1 MSDNPK
7 RPKTDQTAAAASRS
21 DHQMYRDF
29 FKQVYETMQQNYYH
43 PVAQE
48 EYDRFLK
55 TFEEKIYSQLMSEG
69 KSNDYVRWRSAA
81 YLVDSLKSKEDIF
94 SAFYPPEPAKEYE
107 QTVLGKKVDIGVEGK
122 LTGEG
127 FVLTQVEPRSDAYQ
141 KGLRVRDI
149 IKKVDKQDVI
159 GLTEEKV
166 IELLTSF
173 EGDTVEIVFLDVR
186 NNMEQTVSIASGE
199 YFKQTVFMTPVPVKG
214 VYCLEIRR
222 FNRKTAE
229 DMYNYINF
237 IHDQKDNIGLILDLR
252 GNPGGPPLAA
262 REISSF
268 FLPAGEEFA
277 YFQRRDKPKAALDI
291 PRISKRFH
299 YKEPIVILVNE
310 KSGSASELFSGIMQ
324 DRKRAVLMGQNT
336 AGQVFL
342 KSMFNFDDQSM
353 LLLVTARGYYP
364 SGKVFNFSGVKPDRF
379 VKKEEEDSLLRYA
392 ANYIVY
398 LKGQDASSLPL
409 EPKNP

>member
-1 MSDNPK
+1 M
-7 RPKTDQTAAAASRS
+7 TIE
-21 DHQMYRDF
+21 
-29 FKQVYETMQQNYYH
+29 V
-43 PVAQE
+43 
-48 EYDRFLK
+48 
-55 TFEEKIYSQLMSEG
+55 ISQ
-69 KSNDYVRWRSAA
+69 
-81 YLVDSLKSKEDIF
+81 
-94 SAFYPPEPAKEYE
+94 
-107 QTVLGKKVDIGVEGK
+107 
-122 LTGEG
+122 
-127 FVLTQVEPRSDAYQ
+127 
-141 KGLRVRDI
+141 
-149 IKKVDKQDVI
+149 
-159 GLTEEKV
+159 
-166 IELLTSF
+166 
-173 EGDTVEIVFLDVR
+173 
-186 NNMEQTVSIASGE
+186 E
-199 YFKQTVFMTPVPVKG
+199 YFKQTVFLLPLAVPHI
-214 VYCLEIRR
+214 YCLQVER
-222 FNRKTAE
+222 FNQKTSE
-229 DMYNYINF
+229 DMLNYLVYIMNQ
-237 IHDQKDNIGLILDLR
+237 DKESSLILDLR

-409 EPKNP
+409 